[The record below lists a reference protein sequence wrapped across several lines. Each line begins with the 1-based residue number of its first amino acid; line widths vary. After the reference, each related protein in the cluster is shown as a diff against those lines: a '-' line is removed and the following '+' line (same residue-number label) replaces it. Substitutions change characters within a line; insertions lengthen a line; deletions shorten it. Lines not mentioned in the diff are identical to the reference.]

1 MWAGVRSVHPL
12 WTRAATVMGAD
23 RLALWRKVILPA
35 SLPYIIAGTRLSVG
49 RAWIGVIGG
58 EMLASPAYGLGQV
71 IFNAKEFLNAG
82 VMLSALIVIGLI
94 GVATERL
101 IFNTL
106 EEATIRKWGMAAS
119 ARR

>member
-1 MWAGVRSVHPL
+1 
-12 WTRAATVMGAD
+12 
-23 RLALWRKVILPA
+23 
-35 SLPYIIAGTRLSVG
+35 
-49 RAWIGVIGG
+49 
-58 EMLASPAYGLGQV
+58 MLASPAYGLGQV